1 MKKLLVYSLLLV
13 SVSFAAQ
20 AKVLGYYNSKA
31 DSQES
36 DNIAK
41 VETDEDGINF
51 DEWESD
57 FNKSVSKTT
66 KECKG
71 QNCKFKNKQALDPS
85 FDF

>member
-13 SVSFAAQ
+13 SVSFVAQ

-31 DSQES
+31 ETQES
-36 DNIAK
+36 DNMAK
-41 VETDEDGINF
+41 VETEDDGINF

-57 FNKSVSKTT
+57 FNKSVTKTP

-71 QNCKFKNKQALDPS
+71 QNCQFKNKQALDPS

>member
-1 MKKLLVYSLLLV
+1 MKKLLVYSLLLA
-13 SVSFAAQ
+13 SVSFVAQ
-20 AKVLGYYNSKA
+20 AKVLGYYNSKD
-31 DSQES
+31 DSQQS

-57 FNKSVSKTT
+57 FNKSVSKKTQ
-66 KECKG
+66 ECKG
-71 QNCKFKNKQALDPS
+71 KNCQFKNKQALDPS